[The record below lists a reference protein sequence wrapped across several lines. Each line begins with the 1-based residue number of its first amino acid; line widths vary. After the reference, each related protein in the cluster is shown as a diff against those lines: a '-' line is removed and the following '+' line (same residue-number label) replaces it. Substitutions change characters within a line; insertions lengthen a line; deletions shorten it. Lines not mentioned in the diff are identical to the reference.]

1 MNNPQP
7 IDWHNIDTVLFD
19 MDGTLLDLHYDN
31 YFWLHHLPEQYA
43 LLKGCPI
50 EEARERLEN
59 KIRSQLGTLNFYCID
74 YWIDELEIDIVALK
88 YEVQNRIQFLPHAEV
103 LLSAI
108 NKLPVQSLIVTNA
121 HRKTLAVKDA
131 ALNISSYVDDV
142 HASHDFGLP
151 KEDPQFWELF
161 AKKFSFDPA
170 RTVFVDDNERV
181 LASADQYGIRHLI
194 MPLNP
199 DSQRAAQKM
208 RQPERY
214 TGIQSLAELLPNK
227 A

>member
-50 EEARERLEN
+50 EEAREHLEN

-108 NKLPVQSLIVTNA
+108 NTLPVQSLIVTNA

-161 AKKFSFDPA
+161 AKKFPFDPA

>member
-1 MNNPQP
+1 MNNSQN

-31 YFWLHHLPEQYA
+31 YFWLHYLPEQYA
-43 LLKGCPI
+43 LLKHCPI
-50 EEARERLEN
+50 DEAREQLKD
-59 KIRSQLGTLNFYCID
+59 KIRGQLGTLNFYCID
-74 YWIDELEIDIVALK
+74 YWIDELEIDIIALK
-88 YEVQNRIQFLPHAEV
+88 HEVKNRIKFLPHAEA

-108 NKLPVQSLIVTNA
+108 NALPVQSLIVTNA

-131 ALNISSYVDDV
+131 AINISSYVDDV

-170 RTVFVDDNERV
+170 RTVFVDDNEHV
-181 LASADQYGIRHLI
+181 LASADQFGIRHLI

-208 RQPERY
+208 RQPDRY
-214 TGIQSLAELLPNK
+214 TGTQSLAELLPC
-227 A
+227 

>member
-43 LLKGCPI
+43 LLKGCSI
-50 EEARERLEN
+50 DEARERLEN

>member
-1 MNNPQP
+1 MSHLQP
-7 IDWHNIDTVLFD
+7 IDWHKIDTVLFD

-31 YFWLHHLPEQYA
+31 YFWLQHLPEQYA
-43 LLKGCPI
+43 LLKGCSVD
-50 EEARERLEN
+50 EARERLKD

-103 LLSAI
+103 LLTAI
-108 NKLPVQSLIVTNA
+108 NALPVQSLIVTNA

-131 ALNISSYVDDV
+131 AINISSYVDDV

-161 AKKFSFDPA
+161 SKKFSFDPA
-170 RTVFVDDNERV
+170 RTVFVDDNEQV
-181 LASADQYGIRHLI
+181 LASADQFGIRHLI

-199 DSQRAAQKM
+199 DSQRASQKM

-214 TGIQSLAELLPNK
+214 TGIQSLAELLPC
-227 A
+227 

>member
-1 MNNPQP
+1 MNNPHN

-31 YFWLHHLPEQYA
+31 YFWLHYLPEQYA
-43 LLKGCPI
+43 LLKECSI
-50 EEARERLEN
+50 DEAQERLKD

-88 YEVQNRIQFLPHAEV
+88 YKVQNRIQFLPHAQT

-108 NKLPVQSLIVTNA
+108 NALPVQSLIVTNA

-131 ALNISSYVDDV
+131 AINISSYVDDV

-151 KEDPQFWELF
+151 KEDPQFWKLF
-161 AKKFSFDPA
+161 ANKFAFDPA
-170 RTVFVDDNERV
+170 RTVFVDDNEHV
-181 LASADQYGIRHLI
+181 LASADEYGIRHLI

-199 DSQRAAQKM
+199 DSQRDAQKM

-214 TGIQSLAELLPNK
+214 TGIQSLAELLPC
-227 A
+227 

>member
-50 EEARERLEN
+50 EEAREHLEN

-108 NKLPVQSLIVTNA
+108 NTLPVQSLIVTNA